1 MHPKD
6 IRTEPA
12 LEPSTGSRF
21 AGKVAFITGAAQG
34 IGETYA
40 RHLAAQGARIAIVDV
55 NGPGAEEVAA
65 SLAEQDTQAIG
76 IACDIT
82 EEAQIE
88 AAVAQTVST
97 LGGVDILINNAA
109 KHLMEYNAPC
119 AELPLDKWRLM
130 LDVNVLGIVACSKAC
145 RASMRERGGG
155 AIVNMSSI
163 AGFDST
169 SPYGVSKLAVRG
181 LTVALAK
188 EFADDGI
195 RVNGIAP
202 GLVDSPAAMSDVP
215 RAMIDQFIDEFQL
228 VKRPGRMTDLVNALF
243 FLCGEESSFVTGETL
258 LISGGYPARI

>member
-1 MHPKD
+1 MTD
-6 IRTEPA
+6 AEP
-12 LEPSTGSRF
+12 GSRF
-21 AGKVAFITGAAQG
+21 ADKVAFITGAAQG

-40 RHLAAQGARIAIVDV
+40 RRLAAEGAHIAIADVNETGAKQVADSIAETGAR
-55 NGPGAEEVAA
+55 
-65 SLAEQDTQAIG
+65 AIG
-76 IACDIT
+76 LACDIT
-82 EEAQIE
+82 DESQIE
-88 AAVAQTVST
+88 AAVAETSSQ

-119 AELPLDKWRLM
+119 AELPLEKWRLM
-130 LDVNVLGIVACSKAC
+130 MDVNVVGIVACSKAC
-145 RASMRERGGG
+145 RPSMRERGGG

-163 AGFDST
+163 AGFAST

-202 GLVDSPAAMSDVP
+202 GIVDSPAAMSDVP
-215 RAMIDQFIDEFQL
+215 REMIDQYVDQYQL
-228 VKRPGRMTDLVNALF
+228 IKRPGRMKDLVNALF

-258 LISGGYPARI
+258 LVSGGYPARV